1 LPSNRLTSPHPRGDR
16 RLLPDGRKVQT
27 ERYDRAVPFLLR
39 ILVAWAIDAAALA
52 VAAWIFSGISVG
64 GSAGTLILAALVYG
78 ILATFVKPVLK
89 LLTFPL
95 MLLTL
100 GIAWFFVA
108 MFILWL
114 TDVIV
119 GGLHIDGFWT
129 LVGGTLVVWAVGAIA
144 DHWLFPKQGPLKGLM
159 RSSSRFGRA

>member
-1 LPSNRLTSPHPRGDR
+1 
-16 RLLPDGRKVQT
+16 
-27 ERYDRAVPFLLR
+27 VPFLVR
-39 ILVAWAIDAAALA
+39 ILAAWAIDAAALA

-64 GSAGTLILAALVYG
+64 GSAGTLIVSALVYG

-89 LLTFPL
+89 LVTFPL

-100 GIAWFFVA
+100 GIMWFLVA

-119 GGLHIDGFWT
+119 PGLHINGFWT
-129 LVGGTLVVWAVGAIA
+129 LVGGTIVVWLVGAIA
-144 DHWLFPKQGPLKGLM
+144 DHYLFPKEGPLERLV
-159 RSSSRFGRA
+159 RAT

>member
-1 LPSNRLTSPHPRGDR
+1 MRTAAGYDRSVPFLR
-16 RLLPDGRKVQT
+16 RLL
-27 ERYDRAVPFLLR
+27 
-39 ILVAWAIDAAALA
+39 IAWAVDAAALA
-52 VAAWIFSGISVG
+52 VAAWIFSGITVG
-64 GSAGTLILAALVYG
+64 GSAGTLIVAALVYG

-100 GIAWFFVA
+100 GIAWFLVA

-119 GGLHIDGFWT
+119 SGFQINGFWT
-129 LVGGTLVVWAVGAIA
+129 LVGGTIVVWGVGALA
-144 DHWLFPKQGPLKGLM
+144 DRWLFPKQRPLKSVM
-159 RSSSRFGRA
+159 RRSSRFERA

>member
-1 LPSNRLTSPHPRGDR
+1 VSLP
-16 RLLPDGRKVQT
+16 
-27 ERYDRAVPFLLR
+27 LR

-52 VAAWIFSGISVG
+52 VAAWNFTGISVG
-64 GSAGTLILAALVYG
+64 GSAGTLIVSALVYG

-100 GIAWFFVA
+100 GIMWFLVA

-119 GGLHIDGFWT
+119 SGLTINGFWT
-129 LVGGTLVVWAVGAIA
+129 LVGGTIVVWLVGAIA
-144 DHWLFPKQGPLKGLM
+144 DHYLFPKEGPLKRLV
-159 RSSSRFGRA
+159 RAT

>member
-1 LPSNRLTSPHPRGDR
+1 VSGYDR
-16 RLLPDGRKVQT
+16 RM
-27 ERYDRAVPFLLR
+27 PFPLR
-39 ILVAWAIDAAALA
+39 VLAAWAVDAAALA

-100 GIAWFFVA
+100 GVAWFFVA

-114 TDVIV
+114 TDAIV
-119 GGLHIDGFWT
+119 GGFRIDGFWT
-129 LVGGTLVVWAVGAIA
+129 LVGGTVVVWAVGAAA
-144 DHWLFPKQGPLKGLM
+144 DHWLFPKRGPLERLLRG
-159 RSSSRFGRA
+159 SSRFERA

>member
-1 LPSNRLTSPHPRGDR
+1 MPFPLRL
-16 RLLPDGRKVQT
+16 
-27 ERYDRAVPFLLR
+27 
-39 ILVAWAIDAAALA
+39 LVAWAVDAAALA

-100 GIAWFFVA
+100 GVAWFFVA
-108 MFILWL
+108 MFVLWL
-114 TDVIV
+114 TDAIV
-119 GGLHIDGFWT
+119 GSFRIAGFWT
-129 LVGGTLVVWAVGAIA
+129 LVGGTIVVWLVGAAA
-144 DHWLFPKQGPLKGLM
+144 DRWLFPTERTFKRM
-159 RSSSRFGRA
+159 IRASSRFGGA